1 MKLSDLREKAVSK
14 QQQKFM
20 GMVRAKQKGEMD
32 DASPEVAKAA
42 KSMSKKDVKDFAS
55 TKHKGL
61 PDKKEGVEENRYS
74 PLQMAKAKKERED
87 RKKKDGE
94 SDSRY
99 QRIMKKQYGSLKKE
113 DTELEEWQK
122 ETPWKK
128 SPQQR
133 KDKYGNVI
141 KTKNIAK
148 NLAKSAQKQT
158 AKEDVDLDEAT
169 YMVTIEPGT
178 YGGVKSDGKPIMVN
192 AKSTRDATTKAAK
205 KVKIDP
211 RLVPAGGFKVKVNEE
226 VEQID
231 EISAKLARKAA
242 AASDARAYDYSSSAY
257 DDETQKYADHLSN
270 KADKA
275 LAHVK
280 KRQGDKGI
288 RKTNRL
294 SNKLIYGKSRY
305 SESVEVDEA
314 KGTGVKKF
322 VKGMRVANLHNPNK
336 KGTVIKGG
344 DNMKKAVEVEW
355 DSGTTTLASGKYLT
369 SIKKNESVDLGE
381 AYKTPAEAGAIAAG
395 KKAARQG
402 KKYSD
407 NPHKKGTPEFTAW
420 SKGHNMARESVELGE
435 AKISVGDRV
444 TLQPNKNTLDQSLIG
459 KAGVVTGMVG
469 SKPTVKF
476 ANGKTIAVSPKDLTI
491 NESVELDEASYPLA
505 SKWQSGAKVVKKG
518 KVELTRGSGGV
529 HSIKVNGKS
538 VGDFSLDDDSGMW
551 VTNVKGK
558 KGQGTYDEIDDI
570 VNAMMKESVQH
581 TFFTLREARRDAAK
595 DLYFDTYSAAV
606 QTALADVKKK
616 GFEVDEDDWH
626 DSITTGSGKPGR
638 GKTVRHTI
646 SLTKGGKPQRK
657 ALHIQ
662 VYNRDTDKK
671 TYELNYYV
679 S

>member
-1 MKLSDLREKAVSK
+1 MKNFFEFRES
-14 QQQKFM
+14 
-20 GMVRAKQKGEMD
+20 
-32 DASPEVAKAA
+32 
-42 KSMSKKDVKDFAS
+42 
-55 TKHKGL
+55 HKTL
-61 PDKKEGVEENRYS
+61 
-74 PLQMAKAKKERED
+74 
-87 RKKKDGE
+87 
-94 SDSRY
+94 
-99 QRIMKKQYGSLKKE
+99 
-113 DTELEEWQK
+113 
-122 ETPWKK
+122 
-128 SPQQR
+128 
-133 KDKYGNVI
+133 
-141 KTKNIAK
+141 
-148 NLAKSAQKQT
+148 
-158 AKEDVDLDEAT
+158 
-169 YMVTIEPGT
+169 
-178 YGGVKSDGKPIMVN
+178 
-192 AKSTRDATTKAAK
+192 
-205 KVKIDP
+205 
-211 RLVPAGGFKVKVNEE
+211 
-226 VEQID
+226 
-231 EISAKLARKAA
+231 
-242 AASDARAYDYSSSAY
+242 
-257 DDETQKYADHLSN
+257 
-270 KADKA
+270 
-275 LAHVK
+275 
-280 KRQGDKGI
+280 
-288 RKTNRL
+288 
-294 SNKLIYGKSRY
+294 
-305 SESVEVDEA
+305 DEA

-322 VKGMRVANLHNPNK
+322 VKGMRVAKTSNSDM

-344 DNMKKAVEVEW
+344 DNMKNAVEVEW
-355 DSGTTTLASGKYLT
+355 DSGTTTLASGKYLK
-369 SIKKNESVDLGE
+369 SISKNESVDLGE
-381 AYKTPAEAGAIAAG
+381 AYKTPAEAGAFEDG
-395 KKAARQG
+395 KKAARKG
-402 KKYSD
+402 KKYED
-407 NPHKKGTPEFTAW
+407 NPHKKGTNLHLWW
-420 SKGHNMARESVELGE
+420 SKGHNKVRESVELDE

-444 TLQPNKNTLDQSLIG
+444 TLQPNKSTLDQSLIG

-518 KVELTRGSGGV
+518 KVELTRGSSGV

-570 VNAMMKESVQH
+570 VNAMMKESVQLDEGRNEALKALEGLAKKGGIDKATFQKAHDLYKETKFKELKTLISRSDTDPSEAIASVIQRHDSKAFNSMYPRAKAGDYLRNITKESVQH

-626 DSITTGSGKPGR
+626 DNITTGSGKPGR